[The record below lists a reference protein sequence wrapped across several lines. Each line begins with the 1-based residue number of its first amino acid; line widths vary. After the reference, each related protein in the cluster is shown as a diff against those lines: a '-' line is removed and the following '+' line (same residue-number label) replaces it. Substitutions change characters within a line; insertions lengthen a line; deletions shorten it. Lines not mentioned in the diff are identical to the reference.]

1 MKITILPQGTMA
13 IYEQIVNQLKNEI
26 VTGELTPGEALP
38 SIRILAADLSV
49 SVITTKRAYEEL
61 EKDGLIYSVA
71 GKGFYVNQQDTNI
84 LREKKVQQ
92 IEGQMSEVIRSLKKA
107 ELSLEDAKDMLELLW
122 EDAE

>member
-1 MKITILPQGTMA
+1 MNISIQPQSNLA
-13 IYEQIVNQLKNEI
+13 IYEQLVEQFKDEIIKGNLKEGDI
-26 VTGELTPGEALP
+26 MP
-38 SIRILAADLSV
+38 SIRALAKELRI

-92 IEGQMSEVIRSLKKA
+92 IEGQMSEVIWSLKKA

>member
-1 MKITILPQGTMA
+1 MNISIQPQSNLA
-13 IYEQIVNQLKNEI
+13 IYEQLVEQFKDEIIKGNLKEGDI
-26 VTGELTPGEALP
+26 MP
-38 SIRILAADLSV
+38 SIRALAKELRI

-92 IEGQMSEVIRSLKKA
+92 IEDQMSEVIRSLKKV

>member
-1 MKITILPQGTMA
+1 MNISIQPQSNLA
-13 IYEQIVNQLKNEI
+13 IYEQLVEQFKDEIIKGNLKVGDI
-26 VTGELTPGEALP
+26 MP
-38 SIRILAADLSV
+38 SIRALAKELRI

>member
-1 MKITILPQGTMA
+1 MNISIQPQSNLA
-13 IYEQIVNQLKNEI
+13 IYEQLVEQFKDEIIKGNLKEGDI
-26 VTGELTPGEALP
+26 MP
-38 SIRILAADLSV
+38 SIRALAKELRI

-107 ELSLEDAKDMLELLW
+107 DISLEDAKDMLELLW

>member
-1 MKITILPQGTMA
+1 MNISIQPQSNLA
-13 IYEQIVNQLKNEI
+13 IYEQLVEQFKDEIIKGNLKEGDI
-26 VTGELTPGEALP
+26 MP
-38 SIRILAADLSV
+38 SIRALAKELRI

-122 EDAE
+122 EDEE

>member
-1 MKITILPQGTMA
+1 MNISIQPQSNLA
-13 IYEQIVNQLKNEI
+13 IYEQLVDQFKDEIIKGNLKEGDI
-26 VTGELTPGEALP
+26 MP
-38 SIRILAADLSV
+38 SIRALAKELRI

>member
-1 MKITILPQGTMA
+1 MNISIQPQSNLA
-13 IYEQIVNQLKNEI
+13 IYEQLVEQFKDEIIKGNLKEGDI
-26 VTGELTPGEALP
+26 MP
-38 SIRILAADLSV
+38 SIRALAKELRISV
-49 SVITTKRAYEEL
+49 MTTKRAYEEL

>member
-1 MKITILPQGTMA
+1 MNISIQPQSNLA
-13 IYEQIVNQLKNEI
+13 IYEQLVEQFKDEIIKGNLKEGDI
-26 VTGELTPGEALP
+26 MP
-38 SIRILAADLSV
+38 SIRALAKELRM

>member
-1 MKITILPQGTMA
+1 MKILQNSGEPIYQQIANQFRADILAGKFAQGE
-13 IYEQIVNQLKNEI
+13 Y
-26 VTGELTPGEALP
+26 LP
-38 SIRILAADLSV
+38 SIRGLAKDLKI
-49 SVITTKRAYEEL
+49 SVITTMKAYEQLAE
-61 EKDGLIYSVA
+61 EGLVTA
-71 GKGFYVNQQDTNI
+71 VQGKGFYVNQQDTNI

>member
-1 MKITILPQGTMA
+1 MNISIQPQSNLA
-13 IYEQIVNQLKNEI
+13 IYEQLVEQFKDEIIKGNLKEGDI
-26 VTGELTPGEALP
+26 MP
-38 SIRILAADLSV
+38 SIRALAKELRI

-92 IEGQMSEVIRSLKKA
+92 IEDQMSEVIRSLKKA

-122 EDAE
+122 EDAG